1 MKSYIKAII
10 IFNKNGEKRLVP
22 LKQGVNII
30 TGESKTGKSA
40 LVEIIDYCLCSAR
53 CTIPKGKI
61 TDFSYIYSLIMN
73 INDDI
78 YIIAR
83 RSWETGGKMYFSK
96 ENIDFDENTLSLNY
110 FTSKNGSNC
119 KDVQL
124 ELESALGLSVTNL
137 ATGENLKN
145 KKASLRNMVSYLFQH
160 QNLIASKFALFYRF
174 SDYYKRKDVIDQFP
188 VFAGIVNQ
196 EYYSDLITVS
206 DLEKKLKQQ
215 IKKQD
220 DDIKSKGYIRENL
233 LPLFEDYYAL
243 LGLEF
248 NKELKLEELLITASN
263 LPEFD
268 EKKLINN
275 ETIIERYNNLNKQL
289 EELENKER
297 NIILTKKKIEKTSV
311 TGNDLNDELKKL
323 EQKTNIASVEV
334 SKYICPICGQNCEE
348 ISKKDFEIQKAT
360 EWLKKELVVT
370 KKYTVD
376 FSEDIRKLNRE
387 LSKIKT
393 EKETIRD
400 QLDTIEKKYITLKE
414 VISTKEKVDYAKT
427 RIKLHVEMIDSGIFK
442 TKAEDLKQ
450 IREQISEIRKKIQQF
465 KVKEKLNEA
474 QSFLSKNMN
483 SLAKTLDFEYEFL
496 PANLRFDLVDGTF
509 DMYQKQRNGEK
520 IHLYEMGS
528 GANWVSCHIALFLSF
543 LRYFAT
549 QDNSPMPL
557 IMFFDQPSQVYF
569 PQSDDNLD
577 KVTQKDIEAVDNMY
591 TTIFNE
597 INSIGEDTGILPQ
610 IIIVDHVDGK
620 KLLCK
625 EEFEKYVR
633 CEWRNG
639 EALI

>member
-1 MKSYIKAII
+1 MKY
-10 IFNKNGEKRLVP
+10 
-22 LKQGVNII
+22 
-30 TGESKTGKSA
+30 
-40 LVEIIDYCLCSAR
+40 
-53 CTIPKGKI
+53 
-61 TDFSYIYSLIMN
+61 
-73 INDDI
+73 
-78 YIIAR
+78 
-83 RSWETGGKMYFSK
+83 
-96 ENIDFDENTLSLNY
+96 
-110 FTSKNGSNC
+110 
-119 KDVQL
+119 
-124 ELESALGLSVTNL
+124 
-137 ATGENLKN
+137 
-145 KKASLRNMVSYLFQH
+145 
-160 QNLIASKFALFYRF
+160 
-174 SDYYKRKDVIDQFP
+174 
-188 VFAGIVNQ
+188 
-196 EYYSDLITVS
+196 
-206 DLEKKLKQQ
+206 
-215 IKKQD
+215 KKQ
-220 DDIKSKGYIRENL
+220 
-233 LPLFEDYYAL
+233 P
-243 LGLEF
+243 
-248 NKELKLEELLITASN
+248 
-263 LPEFD
+263 
-268 EKKLINN
+268 
-275 ETIIERYNNLNKQL
+275 
-289 EELENKER
+289 
-297 NIILTKKKIEKTSV
+297 
-311 TGNDLNDELKKL
+311 
-323 EQKTNIASVEV
+323 
-334 SKYICPICGQNCEE
+334 
-348 ISKKDFEIQKAT
+348 

-483 SLAKTLDFEYEFL
+483 SLAKTLDFEDEFL

-610 IIIVDHVDGK
+610 IIIVVRLMGK
-620 KLLCK
+620 N
-625 EEFEKYVR
+625 FYVKK
-633 CEWRNG
+633 N
-639 EALI
+639 LKNM